1 MLIPQLMFL
10 NKLRK
15 SNTPTP
21 LPPRPPQPGGDDETN
36 ADPNWLRRQITNT
49 LLMVVGVFS
58 AGFGLESF
66 LLPSGFLDGGVT
78 GVSLLVTRIFHLPL
92 PVLIVVLNLPFVLM
106 AWRQLD
112 PSVAIRTLLGIV
124 GLAIVLATVPFPIVT
139 SDKLLISVFG
149 GFFLGAGIGLAM
161 RGGGVLDGTEIMAI
175 YLSKKSS
182 ASVGDIILV
191 FNILI
196 FGVAAWV
203 LSIETALYSIL
214 AYLSAAKTI
223 DFVIDGLEE
232 YTGVT
237 IVSGRS
243 DAIRR
248 MITEKLGRGATVY
261 NGKRG
266 FGTHG
271 QQPNPIDI
279 VFTVITRLEISQLKT
294 EVELI
299 DRQAFMVMHSVKD
312 TKGGMIKKRPLH

>member
-1 MLIPQLMFL
+1 MLLSQLLF
-10 NKLRK
+10 LRK
-15 SNTPTP
+15 LQGADDSP
-21 LPPRPPQPGGDDETN
+21 PPRQRRPAPGRRTARDRR
-36 ADPNWLRRQITNT
+36 WWRRQVVSV
-49 LLMVVGVFS
+49 LLLAAGVFS

-66 LLPSGFLDGGVT
+66 LLPGGFLDGGVT
-78 GVSLLVTRIFHLPL
+78 GVSLLLRQVFGLPL
-92 PVLIVVLNLPFVLM
+92 PVLIVVLNVPFMIM
-106 AWRQLD
+106 AGQQLGRG
-112 PSVAIRTLLGIV
+112 VAIRTM
-124 GLAIVLATVPFPIVT
+124 LAVLALALVLATVHFPIVT
-139 SDKLLISVFG
+139 HDKLLISVFG

-175 YLSKKSS
+175 YLSRKTSL
-182 ASVGDIILV
+182 SVGDIILV
-191 FNILI
+191 FNIVI
-196 FGVAAWV
+196 FGVAAYV
-203 LSIETALYSIL
+203 LSVETALYSIL

-223 DFVIDGLEE
+223 DFVIDGIEE

-243 DAIRR
+243 EAIRR

-266 FGTHG
+266 YGTRG
-271 QQPNPIDI
+271 AQPQPVDI
-279 VFTVITRLEISQLKT
+279 VFTVITRLELAQLRA

>member
-10 NKLRK
+10 RK
-15 SNTPTP
+15 MRPSASEPPANRFRRPATSR
-21 LPPRPPQPGGDDETN
+21 PPRDRH
-36 ADPNWLRRQITNT
+36 WWRRQIVNT
-49 LLMVVGVFS
+49 LLMVLGVFS

-66 LLPSGFLDGGVT
+66 LLPGGFLDGGVT
-78 GVSLLVTRIFHLPL
+78 GVSLLLTRVFGWPL
-92 PVLIVVLNLPFVLM
+92 PVLIVLLNFPFVLM

-112 PSVAIRTLLGIV
+112 PGVAIRTLLGIL
-124 GLAIVLATVPFPIVT
+124 GLALVLAVVPFPIVT

-149 GFFLGAGIGLAM
+149 GFFLGAGIGMAM

-175 YLSKKSS
+175 YLSKQSS
-182 ASVGDIILV
+182 MTIGDIVLV

-196 FGVAAWV
+196 FGVAAYV

-214 AYLSAAKTI
+214 AYLAAAKTI

-237 IVSGRS
+237 IVSVRS

-261 NGKRG
+261 SGKG
-266 FGTHG
+266 GYGTHG
-271 QQPNPIDI
+271 NQPNPIDV
-279 VFTVITRLEISQLKT
+279 VFTVITRLELSKLKT

>member
-1 MLIPQLMFL
+1 MP
-10 NKLRK
+10 
-15 SNTPTP
+15 SSE
-21 LPPRPPQPGGDDETN
+21 LPATSSSGGTNLKHPAPGAHAARDRR
-36 ADPNWLRRQITNT
+36 WWRRQVVNT
-49 LLMVVGVFS
+49 LLMVAGVFS

-66 LLPSGFLDGGVT
+66 LLPGGFLDGGVT
-78 GVSLLVTRIFHLPL
+78 GVSLLIARVFGLPL
-92 PVLIVVLNLPFVLM
+92 PALIVVLNTPFVLM

-112 PSVAIRTLLGIV
+112 PGVAIRTLLGIL
-124 GLAIVLATVPFPIVT
+124 GLALVLTLIPYPIVT
-139 SDKLLISVFG
+139 NDKLLISVFG

-175 YLSKKSS
+175 YLSKQSS
-182 ASVGDIILV
+182 MSVGDIILV

-223 DFVIDGLEE
+223 DFIIDGLEE

-261 NGKRG
+261 TGKRG
-266 FGTHG
+266 YGTHG
-271 QQPNPIDI
+271 EQPNPVDI
-279 VFTVITRLEISQLKT
+279 VFTVITRLEVSKLKA
-294 EVELI
+294 EIEQI
-299 DRQAFMVMHSVKD
+299 DRQAFMVMHSVRD

>member
-1 MLIPQLMFL
+1 MTDFH
-10 NKLRK
+10 
-15 SNTPTP
+15 P
-21 LPPRPPQPGGDDETN
+21 LPSSELPATPSSGGTSLKRPGPGARSARDRR
-36 ADPNWLRRQITNT
+36 WWRRQVVNT

-66 LLPSGFLDGGVT
+66 LLPGGFLDGGVT
-78 GVSLLVTRIFHLPL
+78 GVSLLIVRVFGLPL
-92 PVLIVVLNLPFVLM
+92 PALIVVLNIPFVLM

-112 PSVAIRTLLGIV
+112 PGVAIRTLLGIL
-124 GLAIVLATVPFPIVT
+124 GLALVLALIPYPIVT
-139 SDKLLISVFG
+139 QDKLLISVFG

-175 YLSKKSS
+175 YLSKQSS
-182 ASVGDIILV
+182 MSVGDIILV

-223 DFVIDGLEE
+223 DFIIDGLEE

-261 NGKRG
+261 TGKRG
-266 FGTHG
+266 YGTRG
-271 QQPNPIDI
+271 EQPNPVDI
-279 VFTVITRLEISQLKT
+279 VFTVITRLEVSKLKA
-294 EVELI
+294 EVEQI
-299 DRQAFMVMHSVKD
+299 DRQAFMVMHSVRD

>member
-1 MLIPQLMFL
+1 MLIPQLLF
-10 NKLRK
+10 LRK
-15 SNTPTP
+15 LQGSDDSP
-21 LPPRPPQPGGDDETN
+21 PPRQRRPVPGRRTARDRR
-36 ADPNWLRRQITNT
+36 WWRRQVVSV
-49 LLMVVGVFS
+49 LLLAAGVFS

-66 LLPSGFLDGGVT
+66 LLPGGFLDGGVT
-78 GVSLLVTRIFHLPL
+78 GVSLLLRQVFGLHLS
-92 PVLIVVLNLPFVLM
+92 VLIVVLNVPFMIM
-106 AWRQLD
+106 AGQQLGRG
-112 PSVAIRTLLGIV
+112 VAMRTLLAV
-124 GLAIVLATVPFPIVT
+124 LALALVLATVHFPIVT
-139 SDKLLISVFG
+139 HDKLLISVFG

-175 YLSKKSS
+175 YLSRKTSL
-182 ASVGDIILV
+182 SVGDIVLV
-191 FNILI
+191 FNIVI
-196 FGVAAWV
+196 FGVAAYV
-203 LSIETALYSIL
+203 LSVETALYSIL

-223 DFVIDGLEE
+223 DFVIDGIEE

-243 DAIRR
+243 EAIRR

-266 FGTHG
+266 YGTRG
-271 QQPNPIDI
+271 AQPQPVDI
-279 VFTVITRLEISQLKT
+279 VFTVITRLELAQLRA

>member
-1 MLIPQLMFL
+1 MPESHLVPSSEFPV
-10 NKLRK
+10 
-15 SNTPTP
+15 TPSSGA
-21 LPPRPPQPGGDDETN
+21 LGVKRPNPGTRSARDRR
-36 ADPNWLRRQITNT
+36 WWRRQVVNT

-66 LLPSGFLDGGVT
+66 LLPGGFLDGGVT
-78 GVSLLVTRIFHLPL
+78 GVSLLIVRVFGLPL
-92 PVLIVVLNLPFVLM
+92 PALIVVLNIPFVLM

-112 PSVAIRTLLGIV
+112 PSVAIRTLLGIL
-124 GLAIVLATVPFPIVT
+124 GLALVLALIPYPIVT
-139 SDKLLISVFG
+139 NDKLLISVFG

-175 YLSKKSS
+175 YLSKQSS
-182 ASVGDIILV
+182 MSVGDIILV

-223 DFVIDGLEE
+223 DFIIDGLEE

-261 NGKRG
+261 TGKRG
-266 FGTHG
+266 YGTHG
-271 QQPNPIDI
+271 EQPNPVDI
-279 VFTVITRLEISQLKT
+279 VFTVITRLEVSKLKA
-294 EVELI
+294 EVEQI
-299 DRQAFMVMHSVKD
+299 DRQAFMVMHSVRD

>member
-1 MLIPQLMFL
+1 MLFSQLLF
-10 NKLRK
+10 LRK
-15 SNTPTP
+15 SQAADQPSKT
-21 LPPRPPQPGGDDETN
+21 PPRFRRPRPGRRPIRDQR
-36 ADPNWLRRQITNT
+36 WWRRQVVST
-49 LLMVVGVFS
+49 LWLGAGVL
-58 AGFGLESF
+58 AAAFGLESF
-66 LLPSGFLDGGVT
+66 LLPGGFLDGGVT
-78 GVSLLVTRIFHLPL
+78 GVSLLLRQLFGFPL
-92 PVLIVVLNLPFVLM
+92 PVLIVALNVPFVLM

-112 PSVAIRTLLGIV
+112 RTVALRTSLGI
-124 GLAIVLATVPFPIVT
+124 LALALVLATVHFPIVT
-139 SDKLLISVFG
+139 QDKLLISVFG

-175 YLSKKSS
+175 YLSKNSS
-182 ASVGDIILV
+182 LTVGDIILF

-196 FGVAAWV
+196 FGVAAYV

-223 DFVIDGLEE
+223 DFVIDGVEE

-266 FGTHG
+266 YGTHG
-271 QQPNPIDI
+271 APPSPVDI
-279 VFTVITRLEISQLKT
+279 VFTVVTRLELSQLKA
-294 EVELI
+294 EIEQI
-299 DRQAFMVMHSVKD
+299 DRQAFIVMHSVKD